1 MVSTKHLTKK
11 NEEKFKTVIKE
22 KVMNWEIIISA
33 IVGMLTG
40 GGVSWLFKLKED
52 KASSQADVVDSST
65 EAMNKMMELIGSQQ
79 DRFNKIIEGKDK
91 LIEQQQ
97 GLIDGYKSALEEANQ
112 KLKSLEFKV
121 SENERKVAGMQ
132 RAIDNEIRLRKEA
145 ESNICFV
152 TDCQMRKQKLG
163 TYKNE

>member
-1 MVSTKHLTKK
+1 MDWNLLISG
-11 NEEKFKTVIKE
+11 VIGL
-22 KVMNWEIIISA
+22 VA
-33 IVGMLTG
+33 G

-97 GLIDGYKSALEEANQ
+97 GLIDGYKTALEEANQ
-112 KLKSLEFKV
+112 KLKALEFKV
-121 SENERKVAGMQ
+121 GENDRKITGMQ
-132 RAIDNEIRLRKEA
+132 KTIDNEIRERKMAENNVCFIPDCKLR
-145 ESNICFV
+145 
-152 TDCQMRKQKLG
+152 RPPLG
-163 TYKNE
+163 TYKKETA

>member
-1 MVSTKHLTKK
+1 
-11 NEEKFKTVIKE
+11 
-22 KVMNWEIIISA
+22 
-33 IVGMLTG
+33 
-40 GGVSWLFKLKED
+40 
-52 KASSQADVVDSST
+52 
-65 EAMNKMMELIGSQQ
+65 MELIGSQQ

-121 SENERKVAGMQ
+121 GENDRKISGMQ
-132 RAIDNEIRLRKEA
+132 KIIDNEIKERKIA

-152 TDCQMRKQKLG
+152 TECQLRKPRLG
-163 TYKNE
+163 TYKKEA

>member
-1 MVSTKHLTKK
+1 MVVSG
-11 NEEKFKTVIKE
+11 VIGLL
-22 KVMNWEIIISA
+22 A
-33 IVGMLTG
+33 G
-40 GGVSWLFKLKED
+40 GGVSWLFRIREE
-52 KASSQADVVDSST
+52 KAGSKADVVDSST

-121 SENERKVAGMQ
+121 GENDRKISGMQ
-132 RAIDNEIRLRKEA
+132 KIIDNEIKERKIA
-145 ESNICFV
+145 ENSICFV
-152 TDCQMRKQKLG
+152 TDCKLRRPPLG
-163 TYKNE
+163 TYKKETA

>member
-1 MVSTKHLTKK
+1 MEWDV
-11 NEEKFKTVIKE
+11 
-22 KVMNWEIIISA
+22 IISA

-97 GLIDGYKSALEEANQ
+97 GLINEYKSALEEANQ

-121 SENERKVAGMQ
+121 GENDRKICGMQKIIESEISERK
-132 RAIDNEIRLRKEA
+132 KA
-145 ESNICFV
+145 EHNICFV
-152 TDCQMRKQKLG
+152 DDCKSREPKLG
-163 TYKNE
+163 TYNKEL